1 MVDFAMADW
10 VVVLVVLVALGVL
23 VHLLI
28 APFLQRQLMRCP
40 KNGAV
45 TFVDAAP
52 APPGDSN
59 AASVTVRNCD
69 LWPGQ
74 KDCDQGCLERY
85 SESTRGFR
93 VDLHALRDFK
103 RQ

>member
-1 MVDFAMADW
+1 MVDFAMTDW
-10 VVVLVVLVALGVL
+10 MVVLVVLVAAGVL
-23 VHLLI
+23 VYFLI
-28 APFLQRQLMRCP
+28 APFLQKRLMRCP
-40 KNGAV
+40 KKGAI
-45 TFVDAAP
+45 TFVDVAP
-52 APPGDSN
+52 APPGNSN
-59 AASVTVRNCD
+59 AATVTVRNCD

-74 KDCDQGCLERY
+74 KNCDQGCLERY

>member
-1 MVDFAMADW
+1 MVDFVMADW
-10 VVVLVVLVALGVL
+10 VVVLLVLGAAGVV

-28 APFLQRQLMRCP
+28 APFRQRRLMRCP
-40 KNGAV
+40 KTGAV
-45 TFVDAAP
+45 TFVDVAPAAP
-52 APPGDSN
+52 GNPNAP
-59 AASVTVRNCD
+59 AVTVRNCD

-74 KDCDQGCLERY
+74 KGCDQGCLERY

-103 RQ
+103 RS